1 MSRSH
6 SLESEAMSR
15 PPPPPDEA
23 SFVAANV
30 RSTVHD
36 INNLLC
42 VIAGQAELILDGS
55 PDSPSDAAR
64 EILDALQTA
73 AALCRRLLI
82 DEEPV
87 PGLTLDIAAVV
98 RDGVRRHRQHGA
110 TPPEL
115 VVELT
120 TEPDPPRCDVLRLH
134 QAVANLVSNAQA
146 AMPAGGRLSVR
157 TSVERLAVATIDT
170 LGHALP
176 PGPYWVLAVSDTG
189 AGISGG
195 RLAQLFEPGYTTRA
209 DPEAHGFGLSVVIEA
224 ARWHRGGIVVAS
236 AAGLGSRFALWLPY
250 KRG

>member
-1 MSRSH
+1 M
-6 SLESEAMSR
+6 A
-15 PPPPPDEA
+15 PA
-23 SFVAANV
+23 TV

-64 EILDALQTA
+64 EILDALHTA

-82 DEEPV
+82 DEAPA
-87 PGLTLDIAAVV
+87 PGIALDIATVAH
-98 RDGVRRHRQHGA
+98 GSVRRQHRRGSP
-110 TPPEL
+110 PPEL
-115 VVELT
+115 VIELT
-120 TEPDPPRCDVLRLH
+120 PEPDPPLCDVLRLH
-134 QAVANLVSNAQA
+134 QALANLVSNAQA
-146 AMPAGGRLSVR
+146 AMPAGGRISVQ
-157 TSVERLAVATIDT
+157 TSVERLTVATIDT

-176 PGPYWVLAVSDTG
+176 PGRYWVLSVSDTG

-209 DPEAHGFGLSVVIEA
+209 EPAAHGFGLSVVVEA
-224 ARWHRGGIVVAS
+224 ARWHRGGIVVGS
-236 AAGLGSRFALWLPY
+236 TAGVGSRFALWLPY